1 MNERK
6 EEEKDRDESLL
17 SARTDGNA
25 SDRWNGT
32 ADYAKCYLTQLLIT
46 TGGVGALFR
55 MLMCCMAEE

>member
-6 EEEKDRDESLL
+6 EEENERDKSLL

-32 ADYAKCYLTQLLIT
+32 ADYAKCYLTQSLT
-46 TGGVGALFR
+46 QQVALGHC
-55 MLMCCMAEE
+55 LEC